1 MKLHKGEAR
10 YLDLTHAGP
19 TKRRSSDEAM
29 AWTKR
34 MLLASFTFFSIIAW
48 FKRAAT
54 AEKRRF
60 MDIKD
65 LREAVIEIIRRK
77 PGVSSAVADAS
88 DPAKIIVRANEQTFT
103 ADLSN
108 LMNRIRAY
116 PDENPDKLIHEFTA
130 SIGDLQNRSVGEE
143 NLIAVLRDKAYVD
156 QISKIKGGPLIE
168 PFVGELMLVYMADMP
183 GSMSPVA
190 RNEVLKDL
198 AELRTIAL
206 SNIRKWLGHVKSDD
220 QLQVGTLYFVEGN
233 TMLSPT
239 LILLDEFWTSIK
251 DRYSG
256 DVLIAVPRRDQL
268 FIFND
273 NAQGAAVA
281 RRLINITFQD
291 NFSLLSDQIFARRD
305 GRIVAV
311 KE

>member
-1 MKLHKGEAR
+1 MEF
-10 YLDLTHAGP
+10 THAGP
-19 TKRRSSDEAM
+19 TKRRSSDETM

-65 LREAVIEIIRRK
+65 LRDAVIEIIRRK
-77 PGVSSAVADAS
+77 PGVTSAVADAS
-88 DPAKIIVRANEQTFT
+88 DPAKIIIRANEQTFT

-108 LMNRIRAY
+108 LINRMRAY
-116 PDENPDKLIHEFTA
+116 LDENPDKLIQEFTA

-143 NLIAVLRDKAYVD
+143 NLIVVLRDKAYVD
-156 QISKIKGGPLIE
+156 QISKMKGDALIE
-168 PFVGELMLVYMADMP
+168 PFVGELMIVYMADLP

-190 RNEVLKDL
+190 RNEFLKDL

-206 SNIRKWLGHVKSDD
+206 SNVRKWLGHVKSDD
-220 QLQVGTLYFVEGN
+220 QLQAGTLYFVEGN

-239 LILLDEFWTSIK
+239 LILLDEFWTFIK
-251 DRYSG
+251 NRYPG

-268 FIFND
+268 FVFND
-273 NAQGAAVA
+273 DAQGAALA

-291 NFSLLSDQIFARRD
+291 NFSLLSDQIFARRN

-311 KE
+311 KD

>member
-1 MKLHKGEAR
+1 
-10 YLDLTHAGP
+10 
-19 TKRRSSDEAM
+19 M

-65 LREAVIEIIRRK
+65 LRDAVIEIIRRK
-77 PGVSSAVADAS
+77 PGVTSAVADAS
-88 DPAKIIVRANEQTFT
+88 DPAKITIRANEQTFT

-108 LMNRIRAY
+108 LINRIRAY
-116 PDENPDKLIHEFTA
+116 LDEDPDKLIQEFTA
-130 SIGDLQNRSVGEE
+130 SIGDLQDRSVGEE
-143 NLIAVLRDKAYVD
+143 NLIVVLRDKAYVD
-156 QISKIKGGPLIE
+156 QISKMKGDALIE
-168 PFVGELMLVYMADMP
+168 PFVGELMIVYMTDLP

-190 RNEVLKDL
+190 RNEFLKDL

-206 SNIRKWLGHVKSDD
+206 SNVRKWLGHVKSDD
-220 QLQVGTLYFVEGN
+220 QLQAGTLYFVEGN

-239 LILLDEFWTSIK
+239 LILLDEFWTFIK
-251 DRYSG
+251 NRYPG

-268 FIFND
+268 FVFND
-273 NAQGAAVA
+273 DVQGAALA

-291 NFSLLSDQIFARRD
+291 NFSLLSDRIFARRN

-311 KE
+311 KD

>member
-1 MKLHKGEAR
+1 LEF
-10 YLDLTHAGP
+10 THAGP
-19 TKRRSSDEAM
+19 TKRRSSDETM

-65 LREAVIEIIRRK
+65 LRDAVIEIIRRK
-77 PGVSSAVADAS
+77 PGVTSAVADAS
-88 DPAKIIVRANEQTFT
+88 DPAKIIIRANEQTFT

-108 LMNRIRAY
+108 LINRMRAY
-116 PDENPDKLIHEFTA
+116 LDENPDKLIQEFTA

-143 NLIAVLRDKAYVD
+143 NLIVVLRDKAYVD
-156 QISKIKGGPLIE
+156 QISKMKGDALIE
-168 PFVGELMLVYMADMP
+168 PFVGELMIVYMADLP

-190 RNEVLKDL
+190 RNEFLKDL

-206 SNIRKWLGHVKSDD
+206 SNVRKWLGHVKSDD
-220 QLQVGTLYFVEGN
+220 QLQAGTLYFVEGN

-239 LILLDEFWTSIK
+239 LILLDEFWTFIK
-251 DRYSG
+251 NRYPG

-268 FIFND
+268 FVFND
-273 NAQGAAVA
+273 DAQGAALA

-291 NFSLLSDQIFARRD
+291 NFSLLSDQIFARRN

-311 KE
+311 KD

>member
-1 MKLHKGEAR
+1 LEF
-10 YLDLTHAGP
+10 THAGP
-19 TKRRSSDEAM
+19 TKRRSSDETM

-65 LREAVIEIIRRK
+65 LRDAVIEIIRRK
-77 PGVSSAVADAS
+77 PGVTSAVADAS
-88 DPAKIIVRANEQTFT
+88 DPAKIIIRANEQTFT

-108 LMNRIRAY
+108 LINRIRACL
-116 PDENPDKLIHEFTA
+116 DEDPDKLIQEFTA
-130 SIGDLQNRSVGEE
+130 SIGDLQDRSVGEE
-143 NLIAVLRDKAYVD
+143 NLIVVLRDKAYVD
-156 QISKIKGGPLIE
+156 QISKMKGDALIE
-168 PFVGELMLVYMADMP
+168 PFVGELMIVYMTELP

-190 RNEVLKDL
+190 RNEFLKDL

-206 SNIRKWLGHVKSDD
+206 SNVRKWLGHVKSDD
-220 QLQVGTLYFVEGN
+220 QLQAGTLYFVEGN

-239 LILLDEFWTSIK
+239 LILLDEFWTFIK
-251 DRYSG
+251 NRYPG

-268 FIFND
+268 FVFND
-273 NAQGAAVA
+273 DVQGAALA

-291 NFSLLSDQIFARRD
+291 NFSLLSDRIFARRN

-311 KE
+311 KD